1 MTISQLSER
10 LGIEEPNIR
19 TTIKRLKDKEVV
31 EETGMFIERYKIYR
45 MTNKALNTTLLLKM
59 IMKMEG
65 VLAVALISNEGFPIY
80 SALPQGMD
88 ETRVGAMTAALVSLG
103 IRACKETRKGNLNIL
118 YIQGDE
124 GKILLVD
131 CGSDFVLTISLD
143 DTINKEQ
150 LFTQHF
156 QTIDLL
162 RATIADL
169 SLI

>member
-1 MTISQLSER
+1 
-10 LGIEEPNIR
+10 
-19 TTIKRLKDKEVV
+19 
-31 EETGMFIERYKIYR
+31 
-45 MTNKALNTTLLLKM
+45 
-59 IMKMEG
+59 MKMEG

-169 SLI
+169 SLIQYFKIFINFKKRCEKMNKGKVKYFDLTQESLNDILKESMER